1 MSLGFDSWVY
11 DIPWTGAKVRSHQR
25 VPGIGTWE
33 IIDHHGCDG
42 DGTLQALARG
52 ATAPLCPVC
61 GGAVR
66 WQLTHLAP
74 SVAADH
80 KGVGRLP

>member
-1 MSLGFDSWVY
+1 VTDRIDHGAHRIAWAGTQVSSGEK
-11 DIPWTGAKVRSHQR
+11 IPGAGS
-25 VPGIGTWE
+25 WE
-33 IIDHHGCDG
+33 IVDHEGCRGHGV
-42 DGTLQALARG
+42 LQALGRGDTGPSCPACG
-52 ATAPLCPVC
+52 AT
-61 GGAVR
+61 VR